1 MKVFLPIT
9 LASAAF
15 VFGTP
20 VLHAQSIWI
29 GLRGTGSVPTGSF
42 ADSQTSS
49 DQTLI
54 EGAKT
59 GYGYGLDA
67 GASLGMFGVYG
78 GFDHIKFDCETTTCT
93 SAGKFTLQGV
103 TVGVKLSP
111 VSVSMLRP
119 FVKAGVTFNDLQRG
133 YGDGYGSS
141 SNTLTTDKTPGYELG
156 AGADLSLM
164 GLFSVVP
171 QVRYVGQKLKAK
183 VPGVSSPNAEGQ
195 SVNYLSFDLGLSVH
209 TPFGSMRRA
218 R

>member
-1 MKVFLPIT
+1 MKL
-9 LASAAF
+9 LSATSIAAAALLF
-15 VFGTP
+15 INPGIQ
-20 VLHAQSIWI
+20 AQSISI
-29 GLRGTGSVPTGSF
+29 GLRGTGSVPTGAF
-42 ADSQTSS
+42 ADAQTSS
-49 DQTLI
+49 DATLI

-59 GYGYGLDA
+59 GYGYGLDV
-67 GASLGMFGVYG
+67 GLGLGMFGVYG

-93 SAGKFTLQGV
+93 SNGKFTLQGV
-103 TVGVKLSP
+103 AVGVTLSP

-133 YGDGYGSS
+133 YGSGYGSS

-156 AGADLSLM
+156 VGANLSLM

-171 QVRYVGQKLKAK
+171 QVRYIGQKLKAK

-209 TPFGSMRRA
+209 TPFGG
-218 R
+218 